1 MPVYVQNPD
10 PRSLAERPAD
20 DLLAADTRMGAV
32 ELLVRDLDAMIAF
45 YADGVAL
52 DVLEQAGETAVLGR
66 AGQPIVRMRRMP
78 DLPPRRQGE
87 AGLFHT
93 AVLFD
98 DEPSLAAAVASVARH
113 APRSFTGSS
122 DHLYSQAFY
131 FDDPEGNGV
140 ELYADRPRETWATEP
155 HGLLKVATNPL
166 DPNAFLRTHLAP
178 PIAGSSIGAS
188 ASLGHVH
195 LQVGDIGMA
204 RDFYV
209 DALGFE
215 VMSDVGSTLFIAAG
229 GYHHHIAVNTWG
241 TAGAGP
247 RAAALGLGRVNIEL
261 PTGDDVDALRKRLA
275 DHRIETRHDGAVLRF
290 DDPWG
295 TLIQVGVGV
304 GVGVEQA

>member
-10 PRSLAERPAD
+10 PRSLAERPSV
-20 DLLAADTRMGAV
+20 DLLAPDTRMGAV

-45 YADGVAL
+45 YSRGVTL
-52 DVLEQAGETAVLGR
+52 EVLEQVGDTAVLGR
-66 AGQPIVRMRRMP
+66 DGRQILRMRRMP
-78 DLPPRRQGE
+78 DLPGKRAGE

-93 AVLFD
+93 AVLFG
-98 DEPSLAAAVASVARH
+98 DEPSLAAAVASVATL

-140 ELYADRPRETWATEP
+140 ELYVDRPRETWAREP

-166 DPNAFLRTHLAP
+166 DPNAFLRTHLAQP
-178 PIAGSSIGAS
+178 ATGRAAGPSPT
-188 ASLGHVH
+188 LGHVH
-195 LQVGDIGMA
+195 LQVGDIGVA

-215 VMSDVGSTLFIAAG
+215 VMSDVGSALFISAG
-229 GYHHHIAVNTWG
+229 GYHHHVAVNTWG

-247 RAAALGLGRVNIEL
+247 RAAALGLGQVNLDL
-261 PTGDDVDALRKRLA
+261 PTPDDVDALRERLTA
-275 DHRIETRHDGAVLRF
+275 HRVPVRHDGAVLRF

-295 TLIQVGVGV
+295 TLIQVAVD
-304 GVGVEQA
+304 EN

>member
-1 MPVYVQNPD
+1 MPVYVQNPH
-10 PRSLAERPAD
+10 PRSLVRRPAD
-20 DLLAADTRMGAV
+20 DLIAADTRMGAV
-32 ELLVRDLDAMIAF
+32 ELLVRDLDAMIGF
-45 YADGVAL
+45 YSQGMTL
-52 DVLEQAGETAVLGR
+52 DVLEQTGDTAVLGR
-66 AGQPIVRMRRMP
+66 PGLPIVRMRRMA

-93 AVLFD
+93 AVLFED
-98 DEPSLAAAVASVARH
+98 KPSLAAAVASVARY

-122 DHLYSQAFY
+122 DHLYSEAFY

-140 ELYADRPRETWATEP
+140 EMYVDRPRETWATEP

-166 DPNAFLRTHLAP
+166 DPNEFLRTHLPNAP
-178 PIAGSSIGAS
+178 ITPAAGPA
-188 ASLGHVH
+188 ATLGHVH
-195 LQVGDIGMA
+195 LQVGDIGVA

-215 VMSDVGSTLFIAAG
+215 VMSDVGSALFIAAG

-247 RAAALGLGRVNIEL
+247 RAAALGLGQVNIDL
-261 PTGDDVDALRKRLA
+261 PTADDVDALRQRLG
-275 DHRIETRHDGAVLRF
+275 DHGFATRHDGAVLRV

-295 TLIQVGVGV
+295 TLIQVGVEGAAD
-304 GVGVEQA
+304 GR